1 MVLIDHSD
9 VVNILSNRKSE
20 YNFWSIFNGEFFC
33 RLVFFPQNIS
43 TTLYITKSNLLL
55 YLIISHFKR
64 NESLEGR
71 SVLDYLFLLFY
82 SVLFCFFVNNIKN
95 IETRLAAKRGFYFS
109 SLLLFISFVIDF
121 VHFYIIN
128 LLKSVFVSVFR
139 RCNCNLNSLDRFV
152 VCLYLYVVCVFFFLF
167 ICCCC
172 ICHYFFVLKSDYQ
185 FSVVFQRVMTI
196 DQQLFCEIQ
205 SDSIL
210 LNSVFVNIFDVF
222 NLSHCKWFII
232 SNLFCVFCILAIHLV
247 VSISIEKNVC

>member
-43 TTLYITKSNLLL
+43 TTLYTTKSNLLL

-71 SVLDYLFLLFY
+71 SVLDYLFLLF
-82 SVLFCFFVNNIKN
+82 LFGFVFVSLSTISKN

-152 VCLYLYVVCVFFFLF
+152 VCLYVLFFF
-167 ICCCC
+167 
-172 ICHYFFVLKSDYQ
+172 FF
-185 FSVVFQRVMTI
+185 
-196 DQQLFCEIQ
+196 
-205 SDSIL
+205 SIAV
-210 LNSVFVNIFDVF
+210 SAIIFLSSKVIINFRLSF
-222 NLSHCKWFII
+222 N
-232 SNLFCVFCILAIHLV
+232 
-247 VSISIEKNVC
+247 E